1 VSIKSIH
8 KQNILEGL
16 AAEELG
22 TIFLGNRLSHM
33 MHKSLGNEAD
43 CATIGIGTELM
54 LIYIDQSPYTT
65 KSIEEIKC
73 NNKQKRK

>member
-1 VSIKSIH
+1 MSIKSVH
-8 KQNILEGL
+8 KQNIPKGL
-16 AAEELG
+16 AVEELG
-22 TIFLGNRLSHM
+22 TTSLANRVSPT

-54 LIYIDQSPYTT
+54 LIYIDQSPYTA

-73 NNKQKRK
+73 NNKQKKK